1 MKKLLLGSFL
11 AISSIMSAQLFIQ
24 LDKTR
29 IGVIGG
35 GNYSKV
41 RNAHNPSYPRY
52 GYHGGLLALIPM
64 DREGQ
69 FYLQPQVE
77 YLAAGEKG
85 EGSTLY
91 ANNYIS
97 VPVYFKGY
105 LAEGATSLYVFGG
118 PRFAFLI
125 NQKVEKTNNPLYEIG
140 NLGKAKTF
148 DFALSGGGGL
158 SFNKKFEIYARY
170 DFGLSSVFPDI
181 VEVSTKDPN
190 VHRKKTQHIAMV
202 GVSYIFGGNN
212 D

>member
-11 AISSIMSAQLFIQ
+11 AFSSFISAQLFMQ

-85 EGSTLY
+85 KGSTMY

-97 VPVYFKGY
+97 VPIYFKGY
-105 LAEGATSLYVFGG
+105 LAEGATSLYAFGG
-118 PRFAFLI
+118 PRFAYLI
-125 NQKVEKTNNPLYEIG
+125 NQQVKNPNNLLYTIDK
-140 NLGKAKTF
+140 LGKAKKF
-148 DFALSGGGGL
+148 DFALSGGGGI
-158 SFNKKFEIYARY
+158 SFNRKFEIYARY
-170 DFGLSSVFPDI
+170 DFGLSSVFPDL
-181 VEVSTKDPN
+181 VEVSTGNPN
-190 VHRKKTQHIAMV
+190 VYRKKTQHIAMV
-202 GVSYIFGGNN
+202 GISYIFGGNN